1 MSPTLMP
8 TKQEWPVLNTGAIAT
23 LVALIENG
31 PLTPQELPSKAGRTQ
46 LQALGYCAIIVEDQV
61 AHRYAATALGSIAY
75 KYLFGNTDYLAEAIA
90 YRQANALI
98 SKMIRK

>member
-1 MSPTLMP
+1 MP
-8 TKQEWPVLNTGAIAT
+8 TKEQWPTLNTGAIAT

-46 LQALGYCAIIVEDQV
+46 LQALGYCTIIVEDQV

-75 KYLFGNTDYLAEAIA
+75 KYMFGNTDYLAEAIA
-90 YRQANALI
+90 YRQTNALI
-98 SKMIRK
+98 SKVIRR